1 MTAFASI
8 VLAAL
13 PGLGAKSGADGVVA
27 PEGQGLGGAF
37 EALMAT
43 LTAAAPAPSEVPGA
57 TAASAAGPFG
67 PGVGLMAAGTPH
79 AAPTAADDDEIVE
92 VSAADRD
99 GETIETS
106 EAAGLLTL
114 AGMTPPAPAPAPT
127 VSTAVATPDGE
138 SQVIAASPLPA
149 PAAPAAPADSAAPSA
164 PASPVATKA
173 PVSPPVGL
181 TAPASSSDTQTSV
194 SANPAHRQAE
204 GDAPVATAPRI
215 AAPAPPT
222 SVAEASDDS
231 AATAAA
237 VTATAATA
245 ATAAATTAA
254 APPPQ
259 APDAPAQAVA
269 ATPSPVAA
277 APRTAGEAV
286 VSLIG
291 RVLDGARK
299 PEAQAAVRDAAAAGA
314 AQGEVP
320 VEVAI
325 DTPVEVAV
333 DAALS
338 PEAPVPVE
346 AAVVETPAAPVP
358 ASGRRAARADAVRAE
373 AAIPVLDAAAP
384 DLKPTVRAD
393 ARPTVDAAAPAPVA
407 RPDLPP
413 VAAALADAGPEIEPA
428 TPDAAPAAPTLQ
440 ASAEVP
446 VEAPQTRGSPETVA
460 RLAADIAQKLEGK
473 TTRFDVQLDPLGLG
487 KVDVSIEINADGR
500 LTASLSFDSSQ
511 TAADLRGRAGE
522 LRQAL
527 EKAGFD
533 VADGGLSFDMN
544 NPGGSGGREARE
556 PLAAWSGRAFQ
567 TAQSGLEQADAL
579 AARST
584 WSRTPS
590 GGVDIRI

>member
-13 PGLGAKSGADGVVA
+13 PGLGAKSGADGAVA

-43 LTAAAPAPSEVPGA
+43 LTAAASTPSDARGA
-57 TAASAAGPFG
+57 TVASAAGPFG
-67 PGVGLMAAGTPH
+67 PGVGLMAVGTPDAAS
-79 AAPTAADDDEIVE
+79 AAPDDDELVE

-99 GETIETS
+99 GEATETS

-114 AGMTPPAPAPAPT
+114 AGMTPPAPAPAA
-127 VSTAVATPDGE
+127 STAAAAAPDGE
-138 SQVIAASPLPA
+138 SPAIAAAPPPA
-149 PAAPAAPADSAAPSA
+149 PAVAADPAAQAGLIA
-164 PASPVATKA
+164 PVATEA
-173 PVSPPVGL
+173 PVSPPVG
-181 TAPASSSDTQTSV
+181 TIASAPSNDTPTSI
-194 SANPAHRQAE
+194 AGDPAVRLAD
-204 GDAPVATAPRI
+204 GGAPVAPAPRV

-222 SVAEASDDS
+222 SVAEASGDS
-231 AATAAA
+231 
-237 VTATAATA
+237 VATAATVPPPQAPEAPAPAQA
-245 ATAAATTAA
+245 AAA
-254 APPPQ
+254 APPP
-259 APDAPAQAVA
+259 
-269 ATPSPVAA
+269 PVAA

-299 PEAQAAVRDAAAAGA
+299 PEAEAAVRDAVAAAA
-314 AQGEVP
+314 TDEVP
-320 VEVAI
+320 AEVAV

-358 ASGRRAARADAVRAE
+358 ASGRRAARADAVRVE
-373 AAIPVLDAAAP
+373 TAIPAIDAAAS

-393 ARPTVDAAAPAPVA
+393 ARPTLDAAAPAPVA
-407 RPDLPP
+407 RPELPP
-413 VAAALADAGPEIEPA
+413 VAAAQVDAAPEAEPA
-428 TPDAAPAAPTLQ
+428 TLDTTPAAPTLQ

-460 RLAADIAQKLEGK
+460 RLAADIVRKLEGQ

-533 VADGGLSFDMN
+533 LADGGLSFDMN

-556 PLAAWSGRAFQ
+556 PLAAWSSRAFQ

>member
-13 PGLGAKSGADGVVA
+13 PGLGAKSGADGAVA

-43 LTAAAPAPSEVPGA
+43 LTAAAPATSDAGGA
-57 TAASAAGPFG
+57 TATSAAGPFG
-67 PGVGLMAAGTPH
+67 PGVGLMTVGTSDAAS
-79 AAPTAADDDEIVE
+79 AAPDDDALVE
-92 VSAADRD
+92 VSAADPD
-99 GETIETS
+99 GEAIETS

-114 AGMTPPAPAPAPT
+114 AGMTQPAPAPT
-127 VSTAVATPDGE
+127 ASTAAAAPGGE
-138 SQVIAASPLPA
+138 SPAIAAAPPSAPPAPADSAA
-149 PAAPAAPADSAAPSA
+149 PAAPAAP
-164 PASPVATKA
+164 VATEA
-173 PVSPPVGL
+173 PPAGMAV
-181 TAPASSSDTQTSV
+181 PASSSNTPTSMA
-194 SANPAHRQAE
+194 ANPAHRQAE
-204 GDAPVATAPRI
+204 GDAPVAAAPRV
-215 AAPAPPT
+215 AAPAP
-222 SVAEASDDS
+222 SISAVEAPAD
-231 AATAAA
+231 ANAAA
-237 VTATAATA
+237 A
-245 ATAAATTAA
+245 AA

-259 APDAPAQAVA
+259 APEAPAQTVA

-299 PEAQAAVRDAAAAGA
+299 PEAEVAVRDAVVAAAA
-314 AQGEVP
+314 PDEVP
-320 VEVAI
+320 VEAAV

-338 PEAPVPVE
+338 PEAPVPVD

-373 AAIPVLDAAAP
+373 VATPAVDSAAP
-384 DLKPTVRAD
+384 DLKPTARAD

-407 RPDLPP
+407 RPELPQ
-413 VAAALADAGPEIEPA
+413 VAAALADAAPEAEPA
-428 TPDAAPAAPTLQ
+428 TLDTTPAAPTLQ

-460 RLAADIAQKLEGK
+460 RLAADIARKLEGQ

-527 EKAGFD
+527 EEAGFD

-544 NPGGSGGREARE
+544 DPGGSGGREARE
-556 PLAAWSGRAFQ
+556 PLAAWSSRAFQ

>member
-13 PGLGAKSGADGVVA
+13 PGLGAKSGADGAVA

-43 LTAAAPAPSEVPGA
+43 LTAAAPAPSDARGA
-57 TAASAAGPFG
+57 TATSVAGPFG
-67 PGVGLMAAGTPH
+67 PGVGLMAVGTPD
-79 AAPTAADDDEIVE
+79 AAPAAADDDDELVE
-92 VSAADRD
+92 VSAADPD
-99 GETIETS
+99 GEAIETS

-114 AGMTPPAPAPAPT
+114 AGMTQPAPAPT
-127 VSTAVATPDGE
+127 TSTAVAATGGE
-138 SQVIAASPLPA
+138 SEAIAASPPSA
-149 PAAPAAPADSAAPSA
+149 SAAPADSAAPA
-164 PASPVATKA
+164 APVATEA
-173 PVSPPVGL
+173 PVAPPVGMA
-181 TAPASSSDTQTSV
+181 APASSSNTPTSV
-194 SANPAHRQAE
+194 PANPAHRQAE
-204 GDAPVATAPRI
+204 AEADAPAAAPRV
-215 AAPAPPT
+215 AAPAPSIST
-222 SVAEASDDS
+222 VEAPPDAD
-231 AATAAA
+231 AAA
-237 VTATAATA
+237 
-245 ATAAATTAA
+245 AAAAA

-259 APDAPAQAVA
+259 APEAPAQTVAVP
-269 ATPSPVAA
+269 PSPVAA

-286 VSLIG
+286 ASLIG

-299 PEAQAAVRDAAAAGA
+299 PEAEAAVRDAVAAAA
-314 AQGEVP
+314 APEEVL
-320 VEVAI
+320 VEAAI

-373 AAIPVLDAAAP
+373 AATPVLGDAAS
-384 DLKPTVRAD
+384 DLNPTARAD

-407 RPDLPP
+407 RPELPP
-413 VAAALADAGPEIEPA
+413 VAVALADAGPEIEPA
-428 TPDAAPAAPTLQ
+428 TLDAAPAAPTLQ
-440 ASAEVP
+440 ASAEAP

-460 RLAADIAQKLEGK
+460 RLAADIARKLEGQ

-556 PLAAWSGRAFQ
+556 PLAAWSSRAFQ
-567 TAQSGLEQADAL
+567 SAQSGLEQADAL

>member
-13 PGLGAKSGADGVVA
+13 PGLGAKSGADGAVA

-43 LTAAAPAPSEVPGA
+43 LTAAAPAPSDARGA
-57 TAASAAGPFG
+57 TATSAAGPFG
-67 PGVGLMAAGTPH
+67 PGVGLMAVGTPD
-79 AAPTAADDDEIVE
+79 AASAVPGDDELVE
-92 VSAADRD
+92 VFAADRD
-99 GETIETS
+99 GEAIETS

-114 AGMTPPAPAPAPT
+114 AGMAPPAPTPAQTVAAPVAAPG
-127 VSTAVATPDGE
+127 GE
-138 SQVIAASPLPA
+138 SQAVAASPPST
-149 PAAPAAPADSAAPSA
+149 PAAPADSAAPAA
-164 PASPVATKA
+164 PAAPVATEA
-173 PVSPPVGL
+173 PVSQPVGMA
-181 TAPASSSDTQTSV
+181 APASSSDTRTSV
-194 SANPAHRQAE
+194 PANPAHRQAE
-204 GDAPVATAPRI
+204 ADAPVAAAPRV
-215 AAPAPPT
+215 AAPTPPT
-222 SVAEASDDS
+222 SVAQASGDS
-231 AATAAA
+231 GAAAAATA
-237 VTATAATA
+237 
-245 ATAAATTAA
+245 AA

-259 APDAPAQAVA
+259 APEAPVQTVA

-299 PEAQAAVRDAAAAGA
+299 PEAEAAVRDAVAAAA
-314 AQGEVP
+314 PDEVP
-320 VEVAI
+320 VEAAI

-373 AAIPVLDAAAP
+373 ATIPVLDAAAP
-384 DLKPTVRAD
+384 DLKPTTRAD
-393 ARPTVDAAAPAPVA
+393 ARPAVDAAAPAPVA
-407 RPDLPP
+407 RPELPP

-428 TPDAAPAAPTLQ
+428 TLDAAPAAPTLQ

-460 RLAADIAQKLEGK
+460 RLAADIVRKLEGQ

-500 LTASLSFDSSQ
+500 LSASLSFDSSQ

-533 VADGGLSFDMN
+533 LADGGLSFDMN

-556 PLAAWSGRAFQ
+556 PLSAWSSRAFQ